1 MSWLWT
7 LIIGLIAGAIA
18 KWMMPGRQGGG
29 IIMTMI
35 LGVVGAF
42 VATWIGQAVGWY
54 SQPGEGAGLIASV
67 IGALIV
73 LWIYGLVTRRREA

>member
-7 LIIGLIAGAIA
+7 LIIGLIVGAVA
-18 KWMMPGRQGGG
+18 KFVMPGRQGGG
-29 IIMTMI
+29 IIITMI
-35 LGVVGAF
+35 LGVIGAF

-54 SQPGEGAGLIASV
+54 RPGEGAGFIASV

-73 LWIYGLVTRRREA
+73 LWIYGLVTRKREV

>member
-7 LIIGLIAGAIA
+7 LIIGLIVGAIA
-18 KWMMPGRQGGG
+18 KWVMPGRQSGG
-29 IIMTMI
+29 IIVTMI
-35 LGVVGAF
+35 LGIVGAF

-54 SQPGEGAGLIASV
+54 QQGQAAGFIASI

-73 LWIYGLVTRRREA
+73 LWIYGLVTRKREA

>member
-7 LIIGLIAGAIA
+7 LIIGLIVGAIA
-18 KWMMPGRQGGG
+18 KWVMPGRQSGG
-29 IIMTMI
+29 IIVTMI
-35 LGVVGAF
+35 LGIVGAF

-54 SQPGEGAGLIASV
+54 QQGQGAGFIASI

-73 LWIYGLVTRRREA
+73 LWIYGLVTRKREA

>member
-7 LIIGLIAGAIA
+7 LIIGLIVGAVA
-18 KWMMPGRQGGG
+18 KFVIPGRQGGG
-29 IIMTMI
+29 IIVTMI
-35 LGVVGAF
+35 LGIVGAF

-54 SQPGEGAGLIASV
+54 RAGEGAGFIASV

>member
-1 MSWLWT
+1 MGWLWT
-7 LIIGLIAGAIA
+7 LIIGLIVGAVA
-18 KWMMPGRQGGG
+18 KFVMPGRQGGG
-29 IIMTMI
+29 IIVTMI
-35 LGVVGAF
+35 LGIVGAF

-54 SQPGEGAGLIASV
+54 QAGQGAGFLASV